1 MILNKGISVFSS
13 FFGYIYVKL
22 RDNKAF
28 VWYFARNGDGAST
41 LPFALSV
48 CSCCYAMSLR
58 FRAKEAKANPDDDDE
73 KNQKKQRMVVDL
85 GNGSEVIYFPRI
97 IKMEDSWKFFDYLN
111 NRIPWNRPTIRVF
124 GRSCLQVVI
133 HYDYYYHQ
141 HHHLSSTTYYYL
153 QFYVC
158 FVCSFPVNLR
168 LRADVLRMNRL

>member
-1 MILNKGISVFSS
+1 M
-13 FFGYIYVKL
+13 KL
-22 RDNKAF
+22 RYNKAF
-28 VWYFARNGDGAST
+28 VWYFSRNGAST

-58 FRAKEAKANPDDDDE
+58 FRAKEAKANDDDE

-141 HHHLSSTTYYYL
+141 HHHLSYTTYYYYY
-153 QFYVC
+153 YVC